1 MEQFLGGEA
10 AGSGHHIPPAEL
22 LERLGWALALG
33 TALAWRPLS
42 RLVGG
47 RLSKPQISHAVVLLC
62 AAAAL
67 VVLVIGDSLARA
79 FGVVGLGS
87 FIRFRTAIKDP
98 SDMVVFFVA
107 IGVGMA
113 CGLGVIDVAAIGTCV
128 FSLVLVVRDR
138 AAREWKDN
146 SKAGPEPML
155 SPAPA
160 RQEARAPE
168 EVRL

>member
-1 MEQFLGGEA
+1 MEQWFGGGAA
-10 AGSGHHIPPAEL
+10 AGEPVPSAEL
-22 LERLGWALALG
+22 LARLGWALALG

-42 RLVGG
+42 RLAGG
-47 RLSKPQISHAVVLLC
+47 RLPKPQISHAVVLLC

-113 CGLGVIDVAAIGTCV
+113 CGLGVISVASIGTAV

-146 SKAGPEPML
+146 SKAGSEPMP
-155 SPAPA
+155 STPAVP
-160 RQEARAPE
+160 APE

>member
-1 MEQFLGGEA
+1 MEQFLGGGAA
-10 AGSGHHIPPAEL
+10 AGESPPVHSAEL
-22 LERLGWALALG
+22 LARLGWALAMG

-42 RLVGG
+42 RLAGG

-113 CGLGVIDVAAIGTCV
+113 CGLGVIPVAAIGTAV

-146 SKAGPEPML
+146 TKAGSEPMP
-155 SPAPA
+155 SPAP
-160 RQEARAPE
+160 APE

>member
-1 MEQFLGGEA
+1 MEQLLGGEA
-10 AGSGHHIPPAEL
+10 SAGTTLSSAEL
-22 LERLGWALALG
+22 LVRLGWALALG

-42 RLVGG
+42 RLAGG
-47 RLSKPQISHAVVLLC
+47 RLSKPQISHAVVLLT
-62 AAAAL
+62 AAASL

-107 IGVGMA
+107 IGIGMA
-113 CGLGVIDVAAIGTCV
+113 CGLGAVPLAVMGTCV

-146 SKAGPEPML
+146 TKAGPEAMP
-155 SPAPA
+155 SPPPVPA
-160 RQEARAPE
+160 HE